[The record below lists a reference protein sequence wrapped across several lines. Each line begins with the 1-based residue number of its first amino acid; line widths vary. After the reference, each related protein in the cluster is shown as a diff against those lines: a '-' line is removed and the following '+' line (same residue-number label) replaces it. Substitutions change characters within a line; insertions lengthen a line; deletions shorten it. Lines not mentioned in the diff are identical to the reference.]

1 MKLAILLLIGNAA
14 AQLTSSSH
22 SAPGAGAPRKTRPL
36 DKHPAFIK
44 LATELEELKE
54 KYNELKRLHNAEE
67 GAGVDAP
74 VRSPGPVTAS
84 DGATPVRHVVD
95 LSPVAPAMSAS
106 GNQAI
111 IPNEAIPVAVADNA
125 EGYMFFTSGKVYPPV
140 RRLNSAARKRI
151 LITGGAGFVGSHL
164 TDVLMRQGHEVTVMD
179 NFFTGRKRNVE
190 HWIGHPNF
198 ELAHHD
204 VVEPFMI
211 EVDEIYHLASPASP
225 PHYMYNPIKT
235 IKTNSVGTIN
245 MLGLAHRVG
254 ARMLMASTS
263 EIYGDPEVH
272 PQVETYRGNVNTI
285 GPRACYDEAKRIA
298 ETLCFA
304 YKQQGNV
311 EVRIARIFNTFGPR
325 MNMGDGRVVSN
336 FVLQAIQG
344 KDITVYGS
352 GNQTRSF
359 QYVSDL
365 VAGLVALMNGNYSH
379 PVNLGNPDEYTMLQF
394 AETIIE
400 ITNSS
405 SKIVYKPLPKDDPM
419 RRRPDITRAKLKI
432 GWQPVT
438 TVRRGLEQAIK
449 YFSKEL
455 SEVGDPDAK
464 ESRSAHKAGPYG
476 HLADYAKNS
485 QAGDDGEV

>member
-1 MKLAILLLIGNAA
+1 MED
-14 AQLTSSSH
+14 T
-22 SAPGAGAPRKTRPL
+22 PRRKPRPL
-36 DKHPAFIK
+36 DQHPAFLK
-44 LATELEELKE
+44 LADELSELRAKYDALKALHDGEENNNAPKRSRSV
-54 KYNELKRLHNAEE
+54 NEVDDEE
-67 GAGVDAP
+67 DPSSSTIDV
-74 VRSPGPVTAS
+74 
-84 DGATPVRHVVD
+84 TPV
-95 LSPVAPAMSAS
+95 PAVMKR
-106 GNQAI
+106 GQAI
-111 IPNEAIPVAVADNA
+111 IPHEAITFPAISKGSS
-125 EGYMFFTSGKVYPPV
+125 GYYFYSNTKSYPPV
-140 RRLNSAARKRI
+140 KSLNSAQRKRI

-179 NFFTGRKRNVE
+179 NFFTGRKKNIE

-235 IKTNSVGTIN
+235 IKTNSVGTMN

-254 ARMLMASTS
+254 ARLLLASTS

-304 YKQQGNV
+304 YKKQSNV

-336 FVLQAIQG
+336 FIIQALQG

-365 VAGLVALMNGNYSH
+365 VAGLVALMNGNYSY
-379 PVNLGNPDEYTMLQF
+379 PVNIGNPDEYTMLQF
-394 AETIIE
+394 AKEIIE
-400 ITNSS
+400 ITNSTS
-405 SKIVYKPLPKDDPM
+405 NIVYKPLPTDDPM
-419 RRRPDITRAKLKI
+419 RRRPSITRAKEKI
-432 GWQPVT
+432 GWQPKQ
-438 TVRRGLEQAIK
+438 TVRFGLSQAIK
-449 YFSKEL
+449 YFAWEL
-455 SEVGDPDAK
+455 NEAGPPDQQN
-464 ESRSAHKAGPYG
+464 SAHRAGPYS
-476 HLADYAKNS
+476 HLGEYAKNS
-485 QAGDDGEV
+485 QENTDDM